1 MATDPKFDFGGKV
14 DMIVH
19 ETTFQGFTKALT
31 WGVIAVV
38 VILGLMALALV

>member
-1 MATDPKFDFGGKV
+1 MATDPKFNFGGKV
-14 DMIVH
+14 DMIAH
-19 ETTFQGFTKALT
+19 EATFQGFIKALT